1 MLRVLTKR
9 LRAQS
14 LSEPWPGSAKVTCSS
29 SDEDETQDSEDE
41 NQELALIDKEHRR
54 CGGTGVAQAVH
65 HQWEFRAVSR
75 TSSAPERPGCEDDPE
90 RPPAAAAVAAPA
102 PFTDRCGCGTV
113 QRPQSLP
120 EKRKRAP
127 VDICSS
133 DDEVKALC
141 VDAGTGGCGSG
152 AIFGPLPPQAEQ
164 DPGCEHPSAFRPI
177 QQNEQDGACDAVRG
191 GGRSQQTLHHQQQQ
205 QYLSP
210 CKRLRPGWEQAARPS
225 LDLEKMQQKMAWR
238 RQWGHGARTR
248 ILKFRCSGA
257 CSRRD
262 SGWSTSTTHMSVMC
276 ASSSNAREP
285 DKPLSVPAW
294 RAPSCSPSEALTRH
308 RGVPDDHHHHV
319 TFLSCCARCI

>member
-1 MLRVLTKR
+1 MRHRPRGPASIHCWMKASPEPQSFAFLHHEPIHSAVCHHAPRASNSVASPLRL
-9 LRAQS
+9 Q
-14 LSEPWPGSAKVTCSS
+14 
-29 SDEDETQDSEDE
+29 
-41 NQELALIDKEHRR
+41 EHRR

-248 ILKFRCSGA
+248 ILKFRSIG
-257 CSRRD
+257 
-262 SGWSTSTTHMSVMC
+262 GGPTSPCCLGDTSVFAFRPPGLLVPVKPV
-276 ASSSNAREP
+276 ASAEG
-285 DKPLSVPAW
+285 
-294 RAPSCSPSEALTRH
+294 PSCAY
-308 RGVPDDHHHHV
+308 
-319 TFLSCCARCI
+319 

>member
-54 CGGTGVAQAVH
+54 CGGGGTGAVQAVH

-90 RPPAAAAVAAPA
+90 RPPGAAAVAAP
-102 PFTDRCGCGTV
+102 FTDRRGCGTV

-127 VDICSS
+127 MDGCCQAGGGAGSVCSS

-152 AIFGPLPPQAEQ
+152 AVFGPLPPQAEQ

-191 GGRSQQTLHHQQQQ
+191 GSRSQQNHHHQQQQQ

-238 RQWGHGARTR
+238 RHWGPGARTR
-248 ILKFRCSGA
+248 ILKFRSIG
-257 CSRRD
+257 
-262 SGWSTSTTHMSVMC
+262 GGPTSPCCLGDTSVFAFRPPGLLVPVKPV
-276 ASSSNAREP
+276 ASSEG
-285 DKPLSVPAW
+285 
-294 RAPSCSPSEALTRH
+294 PSCAY
-308 RGVPDDHHHHV
+308 
-319 TFLSCCARCI
+319 